1 MDIFVGSLPF
11 KYTEK
16 DLIGIFEVY
25 GKVSSATIVI
35 DKRTRQNKG
44 FGFVEMP
51 IAKEAMKA
59 IKALDGSDQLGRAII
74 VSEAQKTKK
83 EKGLIRPPKTGLRK
97 VRKKILSSLSATK
110 NEI

>member
-74 VSEAQKTKK
+74 VSEAQKNKEGERIDKTPKDWFKK
-83 EKGLIRPPKTGLRK
+83 
-97 VRKKILSSLSATK
+97 RKKKDTIITFGDK
-110 NEI
+110 K